1 VTLVMPDG
9 RRREITVDTERTV
22 RELKAGIQRHMGIP
36 EGAQQLVTFANQ
48 LMEDDRRI
56 STYNLADR
64 EVVMLLTTAPAAPSR
79 PNPAIMQR
87 MMDEASRDPV
97 MARVMDS
104 NPRLRAA
111 LQSRDM
117 DAFWRELAPMLPQ
130 LMAARQELDENDPE
144 VQRRIMEQVRAER
157 VQAQFE
163 DIMEHQPELVVGSVT
178 MLYIDVWIN
187 DHSVKAFVDSGAQ
200 ITVMSMQYAT

>member
-1 VTLVMPDG
+1 M
-9 RRREITVDTERTV
+9 RRDFFSCLCNQKRLSRS
-22 RELKAGIQRHMGIP
+22 RS
-36 EGAQQLVTFANQ
+36 AQ
-48 LMEDDRRI
+48 MEDDRRI

-130 LMAARQELDENDPE
+130 LVTAQLSPCIRPALAPH
-144 VQRRIMEQVRAER
+144 RRC
-157 VQAQFE
+157 
-163 DIMEHQPELVVGSVT
+163 
-178 MLYIDVWIN
+178 Y
-187 DHSVKAFVDSGAQ
+187 AQ
-200 ITVMSMQYAT
+200 ISMLVCLS